1 MNLSISPEGIGYDS
15 NNLWPILLLLKY
27 FFKIIIR
34 NKLRGAMPNQQL
46 CEAILSV
53 NELVCTPSGNSR
65 ADEEN
70 RGAGLISMI
79 STSFFCGHSDHV
91 LPVGP

>member
-1 MNLSISPEGIGYDS
+1 ML
-15 NNLWPILLLLKY
+15 
-27 FFKIIIR
+27 
-34 NKLRGAMPNQQL
+34 NQQL